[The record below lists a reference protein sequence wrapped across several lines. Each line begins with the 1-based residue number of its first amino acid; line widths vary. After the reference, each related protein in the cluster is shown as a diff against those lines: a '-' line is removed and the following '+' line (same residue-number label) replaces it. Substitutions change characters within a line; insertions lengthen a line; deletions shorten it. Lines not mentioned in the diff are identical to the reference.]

1 MELAFI
7 KAGFVPG
14 GKELSW
20 PGQQSLV
27 VWQLKALAHDM
38 KYPHLRPPPT
48 SPGGERWRE
57 NESVLSDRQRCTPRM
72 RSMSWGLLQFTPPT
86 TSSSVHTCK
95 QRFFPSFFFFFLYLL
110 DNTIYHLITL
120 IPPISHFHMQ
130 SIKVETY
137 NYLNYQLIFWD
148 YWWFKL
154 LDGKIFITLMPG
166 QEIWCYSITCNTGG
180 NWLAWLASGNNKQY
194 KHP

>member
-95 QRFFPSFFFFFLYLL
+95 QRFFPSFFFFFFISAGQHYLPF
-110 DNTIYHLITL
+110 N
-120 IPPISHFHMQ
+120 HFNSSNQ
-130 SIKVETY
+130 SLSYAV
-137 NYLNYQLIFWD
+137 YQGWNLQLFELSVN
-148 YWWFKL
+148 FLRL
-154 LDGKIFITLMPG
+154 LMI
-166 QEIWCYSITCNTGG
+166 
-180 NWLAWLASGNNKQY
+180 
-194 KHP
+194 